1 MMKTESKQDLRDK
14 VDMLEDEVFSL
25 EENVARLETEL
36 KDLTERYEINKKS
49 RDHYQELFSEK
60 RYIAK
65 DGFELLDDM
74 SMNDFAILFSHFS
87 DQIRFSVTEE
97 SDNDTRG
104 PNVMLKIDW
113 AYDPIPQGGNLFLNL
128 YPNEHFNVRLKILP
142 NGETHGKD

>member
-1 MMKTESKQDLRDK
+1 MKTESKQDLRDK
-14 VDMLEDEVFSL
+14 VDMLEDEGFSL
-25 EENVARLETEL
+25 EENVARLETEI

-74 SMNDFAILFSHFS
+74 SMNDFAIVFSHFS

-128 YPNEHFNVRLKILP
+128 YPNEHFNGRLKILP

>member
-1 MMKTESKQDLRDK
+1 MKTESKQDLRDK

-74 SMNDFAILFSHFS
+74 SMNDFAMLFNHFS
-87 DQIRFSVTEE
+87 DHISFSVRE
-97 SDNDTRG
+97 DNNQDFAG

-113 AYDPIPQGGNLFLNL
+113 GYDPIPQGGNLFLNL
-128 YPNEHFNVRLKILP
+128 YPDEHFDGRLKILP
-142 NGETHGKD
+142 HGETHGKD

>member
-25 EENVARLETEL
+25 GENVARLETEL

-74 SMNDFAILFSHFS
+74 SMNDFAIVFSHFS
-87 DQIRFSVTEE
+87 DQIRFSVRE
-97 SDNDTRG
+97 DNNQDFAG

-113 AYDPIPQGGNLFLNL
+113 GYDPIPEGGNLFLNL
-128 YPNEHFNVRLKILP
+128 YPNEHFDGRLKILP
-142 NGETHGKD
+142 HGETHGKD

>member
-14 VDMLEDEVFSL
+14 VDMLDEEVFSL
-25 EENVARLETEL
+25 EEKVAPLETEL

-87 DQIRFSVTEE
+87 DQIRFSVRE
-97 SDNDTRG
+97 DNNQDFAG

-113 AYDPIPQGGNLFLNL
+113 A
-128 YPNEHFNVRLKILP
+128 
-142 NGETHGKD
+142 

>member
-14 VDMLEDEVFSL
+14 VDMLEEEVESL
-25 EENVARLETEL
+25 EKDKKDLEARLE
-36 KDLTERYEINKKS
+36 DLSERYEINKKS

-128 YPNEHFNVRLKILP
+128 YPSEHFNNRLKILP

>member
-1 MMKTESKQDLRDK
+1 MKTESKQDLRDK

-74 SMNDFAILFSHFS
+74 SMNDFAIVFGHFS
-87 DQIRFSVTEE
+87 DQIRFSVRE
-97 SDNDTRG
+97 DNNQDFAG

-113 AYDPIPQGGNLFLNL
+113 GYDPIPEGGNLFLNL
-128 YPNEHFNVRLKILP
+128 YPNEHFDGRLKILP
-142 NGETHGKD
+142 HGETHGKD